1 MTRLMVFG
9 EVIAGLRPVKAMSWS
24 HCQAPARVDRGVQP
38 PEGSQLFEG
47 ERGLGSPAEVT
58 TGTITS

>member
-24 HCQAPARVDRGVQP
+24 SAVAFVRHRPG
-38 PEGSQLFEG
+38 
-47 ERGLGSPAEVT
+47 
-58 TGTITS
+58 